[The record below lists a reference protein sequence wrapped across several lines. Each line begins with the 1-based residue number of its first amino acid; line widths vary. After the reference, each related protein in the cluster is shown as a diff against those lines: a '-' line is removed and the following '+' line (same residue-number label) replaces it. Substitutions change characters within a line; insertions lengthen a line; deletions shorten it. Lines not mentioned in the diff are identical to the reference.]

1 MNRLVRANLSDG
13 NDVQLKYNA
22 YDDIVFAKDNH
33 TQVAFDYTILGSLK
47 AREQGGKNVKFNYD
61 TEEQL
66 TAVINEKGET
76 YQFERDTKGNIIKE
90 IGFDGMEK
98 TYERSLAGLVQR
110 FNGRVIAG
118 QRINTTV

>member
-76 YQFERDTKGNIIKE
+76 YQLNVIRKE
-90 IGFDGMEK
+90 ISSRKSALMGWKKRMNE
-98 TYERSLAGLVQR
+98 V
-110 FNGRVIAG
+110 
-118 QRINTTV
+118 